1 MGLPFRICVMKKK
14 PGRNAP
20 CPCGSGKKYKMC
32 CLKQEEEI
40 EKPLVPPLGKPTLF
54 EGDIDKDSNR
64 VVDLI
69 HEGRLEEAEEA
80 AKDLLEKYPDLGDGL
95 ERTAAVLEA
104 KGERERAAE
113 SYRKAAKK
121 YLEIDP
127 EYGHEMA
134 GFCNE
139 KARELEGDA
148 PLEG

>member
-1 MGLPFRICVMKKK
+1 MKK

-32 CLKQEEEI
+32 CLKREEVAEM
-40 EKPLVPPLGKPTLF
+40 PLAPPPGQPTFF
-54 EGDIDKDSNR
+54 EDDIDKDSNR

-69 HEGRLEEAEEA
+69 NQGRLEEAEEA
-80 AKDLLEKYPDLGDGL
+80 AEYLLKKYPEMADGL

-104 KGERERAAE
+104 KGEKRRAAE
-113 SYRKAAKK
+113 YYRKATEK

-134 GFCNE
+134 GFCRE
-139 KARELEGDA
+139 KAKELGDA
-148 PLEG
+148 ATTEG